1 MISHSRLST
10 AHAAEDETGSVID
23 DDELG
28 IALQKKLDEVVNADI
43 AGTNIDDDD
52 DADDSQCELLSSSVA
67 QMGRRPELQGAVP
80 GIDAPFNSQKEITFE
95 DAYDSG
101 LSQPRRESALVP
113 TIIID
118 RYRQPVR
125 VLFSG
130 VLVSP

>member
-10 AHAAEDETGSVID
+10 AYAAEDETASVID

-28 IALQKKLDEVVNADI
+28 IALQKKLDEVVDADI
-43 AGTNIDDDD
+43 AGTNIGDD

-80 GIDAPFNSQKEITFE
+80 GMDAPFNSHKEITFE

-101 LSQPRRESALVP
+101 LSQPRRESALMP
-113 TIIID
+113 IIIID

-130 VLVSP
+130 VLISP